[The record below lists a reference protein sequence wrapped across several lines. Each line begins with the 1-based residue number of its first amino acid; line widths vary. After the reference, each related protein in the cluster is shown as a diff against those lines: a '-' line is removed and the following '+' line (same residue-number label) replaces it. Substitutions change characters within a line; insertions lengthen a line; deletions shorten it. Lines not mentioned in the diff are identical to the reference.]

1 MIAPRLLAP
10 GMAVVAMLSF
20 AVFPAT
26 AQVYRW
32 TAADGSVHYGDHP
45 PDAVVARPVDIDA
58 GSGGEPTGLRSG
70 ERQRLEEISARRQ
83 RAASAGDAVSA
94 SDNDLD
100 RRDCERA
107 TRTHE
112 QARRQ
117 LRAGYRPSEGDD
129 LRRQVRTARAAM
141 QRYCP

>member
-1 MIAPRLLAP
+1 MTAPRLLAP

-32 TAADGSVHYGDHP
+32 TAADGSVHYGDRP

-58 GSGGEPTGLRSG
+58 DSGGEPTGLRPG

-83 RAASAGDAVSA
+83 RAASARDAVPA
-94 SDNDLD
+94 SDSDPD

-107 TRTHE
+107 TRAYE
-112 QARRQ
+112 QARSQ
-117 LRAGYRPSEGDD
+117 LRAGYRPSEGDS
-129 LRRQVRTARAAM
+129 LRRQVRADRAAM
-141 QRYCP
+141 KRHCP